1 MLWLTT
7 ARGAMVRQVP
17 ILAIFFGV
25 VVRMFHDDHPPAHFH
40 VEYGEHRAV
49 IEVATGR
56 VLHGRL
62 PPRLRRLVEEWRR
75 LNVRRLQRAWTD
87 AQAGR
92 QPRRIPPLA

>member
-1 MLWLTT
+1 
-7 ARGAMVRQVP
+7 
-17 ILAIFFGV
+17 

-62 PPRLRRLVEEWRR
+62 PPRLRR
-75 LNVRRLQRAWTD
+75 
-87 AQAGR
+87 
-92 QPRRIPPLA
+92 